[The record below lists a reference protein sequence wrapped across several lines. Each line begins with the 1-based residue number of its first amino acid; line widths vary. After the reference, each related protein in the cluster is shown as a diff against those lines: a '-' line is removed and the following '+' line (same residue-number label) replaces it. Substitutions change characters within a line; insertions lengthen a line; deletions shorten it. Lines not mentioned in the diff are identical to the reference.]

1 MRINDCTKLIND
13 QHCSS
18 CLKTSFEA
26 RVALME
32 NQMMNSVGLGIP
44 AGTRRSDLQWE
55 RHKELK
61 QAVQQMSET
70 VTETVQRLALIEDIQ
85 RLGVAHHF
93 EQQIDNALS
102 SLHLKKAELLSKNDL
117 QATSLYFRL
126 LRQHGCYV
134 SPDIFIQFK
143 DEAGGFKAS
152 LCEDV
157 DGLLGLYE
165 ASYLGIKGETILD
178 EARDFAA
185 SNLKKLMGHVEA
197 DIAGRISHALDLPLH
212 WRMVRVEARRY
223 IDVYE
228 ENMKGEVNDVLLE
241 FAKLDFNM
249 VQAIHQNE
257 IKNLSVWWNSI
268 DLAKK
273 LGFTRNR
280 LMESFL
286 LSVGII
292 FEPQFSECRNAATKD
307 IMFITI
313 IDDIYDVYG
322 SLDEL
327 KLFTNAIDRWDLG
340 AIDQLPD
347 YMKLCYLALY
357 NTTNEL
363 AYITLK
369 ETGRNLLDYLKKL
382 WATQCNTYLV
392 EAQWFY
398 KDYTPTL
405 EEYLN
410 NASVSIGCSLVLA
423 HAYAFILQQLTKE
436 DIDDR
441 DKYLKLIALTSLI
454 FRLFDDLSTSEAE
467 LRRGDVSK
475 SIQCYMNEANVSEE
489 IAREHIRD
497 MISDA
502 WKELNEESLKS
513 SSLRRSFVNAIINGA
528 RAGAATYHHG
538 DGFGHPDHEVKGQA
552 LSLFFEPLALKGPNN
567 MFQE

>member
-1 MRINDCTKLIND
+1 MKKENDDDDDVWVLEEELVRIDCIVGIGWPGLFYPLIFGG
-13 QHCSS
+13 CPSY
-18 CLKTSFEA
+18 CVRGTTYIPRPRL
-26 RVALME
+26 
-32 NQMMNSVGLGIP
+32 MNSDLGP
-44 AGTRRSDLQWE
+44 LQ
-55 RHKELK
+55 LK
-61 QAVQQMSET
+61 
-70 VTETVQRLALIEDIQ
+70 I
-85 RLGVAHHF
+85 G
-93 EQQIDNALS
+93 
-102 SLHLKKAELLSKNDL
+102 SLHLLF
-117 QATSLYFRL
+117 TYRW
-126 LRQHGCYV
+126 
-134 SPDIFIQFK
+134 
-143 DEAGGFKAS
+143 
-152 LCEDV
+152 
-157 DGLLGLYE
+157 
-165 ASYLGIKGETILD
+165 
-178 EARDFAA
+178 
-185 SNLKKLMGHVEA
+185 
-197 DIAGRISHALDLPLH
+197 AGRIADSVLKTGQKADWDSGYGILCPVLPYTRQTNATSMPGRFAYLQLAGERRRTCSHSLRIILH
-212 WRMVRVEARRY
+212 MGRAGRPSLHQSPPIGHRYIEEWEGPGVRVET
-223 IDVYE
+223 V
-228 ENMKGEVNDVLLE
+228 
-241 FAKLDFNM
+241 
-249 VQAIHQNE
+249 
-257 IKNLSVWWNSI
+257 
-268 DLAKK
+268 
-273 LGFTRNR
+273 
-280 LMESFL
+280 
-286 LSVGII
+286 
-292 FEPQFSECRNAATKD
+292 PNAATKD

-382 WATQCNTYLV
+382 LATQCNTYLV

-489 IAREHIRD
+489 IARERIRD